1 MWEAIVSKLLGGLPE
16 EIAEYFKE
24 RQKLKNEIKLEKL
37 RGEIAHQKAKAEAA
51 AVLATREA
59 EWELE
64 QIRNSGWKDEY
75 WTIVLSAPVIL
86 VFIPWFQPYIAGG
99 FVSLDQAPEWYLVA
113 VGTAIAA
120 AFGVRPLINYFTKK
134 R

>member
-37 RGEIAHQKAKAEAA
+37 RGEIAHQKAKAEVA

>member
-1 MWEAIVSKLLGGLPE
+1 MAKL
-16 EIAEYFKE
+16 AE
-24 RQKLKNEIKLEKL
+24 
-37 RGEIAHQKAKAEAA
+37 
-51 AVLATREA
+51 REA
-59 EWELE
+59 EWELH

-86 VFIPWFQPYIAGG
+86 VFIPFFQPYVAGG
-99 FVSLDQAPEWYLVA
+99 FASLEQAPEWYLVA

-134 R
+134 K

>member
-1 MWEAIVSKLLGGLPE
+1 MWEALIAKLLGSLPE
-16 EIAEYFKE
+16 EVAGYYRDK
-24 RQKLKNEIKLEKL
+24 QKLKHELKLEKIKSEVA
-37 RGEIAHQKAKAEAA
+37 REKARADAASKLAE
-51 AVLATREA
+51 REA

-75 WTIVLSAPVIL
+75 WTIVLSAPVVL

-99 FVSLDQAPEWYLVA
+99 FVSLEQAPEWYLVA

-120 AFGVRPLINYFTKK
+120 AFGVRPLINYFTRK